1 MDECNKQTSLEQSF
15 FCDGPILPY
24 KRFNRS
30 KSFLSVE
37 LARENCELTENID
50 KLKYFLENNPEEK
63 ASQKQ
68 IELMKKQLNAMECY
82 KFYLCCRIADLVISD
97 IEPKEENKGV

>member
-1 MDECNKQTSLEQSF
+1 MDECSKQT
-15 FCDGPILPY
+15 Y
-24 KRFNRS
+24 KRFDRS

-63 ASQKQ
+63 ASKKQ

-82 KFYLCCRIADLVISD
+82 KFFLCCRIADLVISD
-97 IEPKEENKGV
+97 IEPKEKEESK